1 MTALNRAMCR
11 LMPVRATQT
20 GPNQAKQTHPTPS
33 QTIPNHPKPSQTIPN
48 HPKPSQTIP
57 NHPKKTIEEWKGPFR
72 DTQGSNSEELFTLQ
86 DPY

>member
-20 GPNQAKQTHPTPS
+20 GPNQAKQIHPT
-33 QTIPNHPKPSQTIPN
+33 
-48 HPKPSQTIP
+48 PSQTIP